1 MMLTSSLSVIC
12 LVVVFVVED
21 ESGCE
26 DIEDVQHTGLSTS
39 GYAVG
44 KRLLGMG
51 LGGINKEKIDEA
63 RKNNVILKD
72 EAQQKSTPTFEE
84 IVLQKKKKKVYILLF
99 QYCEAFFK

>member
-1 MMLTSSLSVIC
+1 MMFTS
-12 LVVVFVVED
+12 FVVED
-21 ESGCE
+21 ESGGE
-26 DIEDVQHTGLSTS
+26 DIEDVHHTGLSTS

-63 RKNNVILKD
+63 RKNNVIVKD

-84 IVLQKKKKKVYILLF
+84 IVSQKKRKKVYVLVVLILLHKLVSSTLRHF
-99 QYCEAFFK
+99 